1 MAQTKIKPELIDGGV
16 GIDWQ
21 SAIQTSNFVAAAGK
35 GYFVDTTS
43 GSITI
48 TLPAGVVG
56 AQISIQDYAGTF
68 NTNNVILNA
77 NGSEKIQG
85 ETVAGQITTKN
96 ATTTLVYQDSVK
108 GWTAQN
114 VTPQTFDISYLVVAG
129 GGGGGYAYGGGGGA
143 GGYKTNYGGTSFS
156 GVEATNYTV
165 TVGGGG
171 TAATQSGQQYS
182 GTNSTF
188 ATITSTG
195 GGGGGTDGSIAGAN
209 GGSGGGGTY
218 TSGAGG
224 SGTSGQGNDGGS
236 GSPNVASGDASAGGG
251 GGAGAA
257 GANAV
262 DKSAG
267 GNGGAGLSNSI
278 TGSAVDYAGGGGGGC
293 GLNSS
298 GNPGS
303 GGTGGGASGGKSSTG
318 GNGTDNTGGGAGGGG
333 GYQYYNGGTGG
344 SGVVILRYPTSKT
357 LNIPSGSGLITSHL
371 NTAISGTSDKYTRFT
386 GGTGTISFS

>member
-16 GIDWQ
+16 GTDWQ
-21 SAIQTSNFVAAAGK
+21 STIQTTNFTAASGK

-68 NTNNVILNA
+68 DTNNAVLNA
-77 NGSEKIQG
+77 NGTEKIQG
-85 ETVAGQITTKN
+85 DTVAGQITTKN

-114 VTPQTFDISYLVVAG
+114 ITPQTIDISYLVVAG
-129 GGGGGYAYGGGGGA
+129 GGGGGWAYGGGGGA
-143 GGYKTNYGGTSFS
+143 GGYKTNYQGTPFS
-156 GVEATNYTV
+156 GFAATNYTV

-171 TAATQSGQQYS
+171 AGAAQSGHRDN
-182 GTNSTF
+182 GNNSVF
-188 ATITSTG
+188 STITSTAG
-195 GGGGGTDGSIAGAN
+195 GGGGSDAIIAGAN

-218 TSGAGG
+218 VSGAGG
-224 SGTSGQGNDGGS
+224 SGISGEGNDGGS
-236 GSPNVASGDASAGGG
+236 GSPNVSSGNAAAGGG
-251 GGAGAA
+251 GGAGAV
-257 GANAV
+257 GV
-262 DKSAG
+262 SSTDKNTG
-267 GNGGAGLSNSI
+267 GSGGAGLSNSI

-318 GNGTDNTGGGAGGGG
+318 GNATNNTGGGAGGGG
-333 GYQYYNGGTGG
+333 GSGYYPGGNGG
-344 SGVVILRYPTSKT
+344 SGVVILRYPNTKT
-357 LNIPSGSGLITSHL
+357 LTVPSGSGLITSHV
-371 NTAISGTSDKYTRFT
+371 NTNISGTSDKYTRFT

>member
-16 GIDWQ
+16 GTDWQ
-21 SAIQTSNFVAAAGK
+21 STIQTTNFTAASGK

-68 NTNNVILNA
+68 DTNNAVLNA
-77 NGSEKIQG
+77 NGTEKIQG
-85 ETVAGQITTKN
+85 DTVAGQITTKN

-114 VTPQTFDISYLVVAG
+114 ITPQTIDISYLVVAG
-129 GGGGGYAYGGGGGA
+129 GGGGSDA
-143 GGYKTNYGGTSFS
+143 
-156 GVEATNYTV
+156 
-165 TVGGGG
+165 
-171 TAATQSGQQYS
+171 
-182 GTNSTF
+182 
-188 ATITSTG
+188 I
-195 GGGGGTDGSIAGAN
+195 IAGAN

-218 TSGAGG
+218 VSGAGG
-224 SGTSGQGNDGGS
+224 SGISGEGNDGGS
-236 GSPNVASGDASAGGG
+236 GSPNVSSGNAAAGGG
-251 GGAGAA
+251 GGAGAV
-257 GANAV
+257 GV
-262 DKSAG
+262 SSTDKNTG
-267 GNGGAGLSNSI
+267 GSGGAGLSNSI

-318 GNGTDNTGGGAGGGG
+318 GNATNNTGGGAGGGG
-333 GYQYYNGGTGG
+333 GSGYYPGGNGG
-344 SGVVILRYPTSKT
+344 SGVVILRYPNTKT
-357 LNIPSGSGLITSHL
+357 LTVPSGSGLITSHV
-371 NTAISGTSDKYTRFT
+371 NTNISGTSDKYTRFT